1 MAFPYKAAPVRV
13 ALANV
18 HVVWYLPRSDEL
30 LSFEGSYHRLTWHAK
45 WAQRWLRERWW
56 MSAWT
61 FRKYVFQLSS
71 VNHLWEWEPRGRIVG
86 HLWCGW
92 RDGCNDDEATEP
104 MTFDLHAG

>member
-1 MAFPYKAAPVRV
+1 
-13 ALANV
+13 
-18 HVVWYLPRSDEL
+18 
-30 LSFEGSYHRLTWHAK
+30 
-45 WAQRWLRERWW
+45 